1 MFIVLLASLDNV
13 STHTICVSLINQKYF
28 DSTHFY

>member
-13 STHTICVSLINQKYF
+13 SPYTTCVSLINQKYF
-28 DSTHFY
+28 DSAQFY